1 MNWKACV
8 GKAVMVYYEV
18 LYWIMMG
25 PTTRVGPSG
34 RTALFCSLS
43 PAEIVGSNSTADMDV
58 CLL

>member
-1 MNWKACV
+1 
-8 GKAVMVYYEV
+8 MVYYEV